1 MPTAAETIDAIIAN
15 AILIANTQTE
25 AASEAAEDLIRSNA
39 GFYLTPPD
47 SATGFTVT
55 AIEPDIPD
63 VADSTINYDAQLD
76 KIIQILTDQLAG
88 FFATYYPLAS
98 DAFDEATSWL
108 INVITNGGTGVNA
121 EVEAQL
127 WQRARE
133 NIIAD
138 GRRVGNQI
146 VTGFAA
152 KGIMLPAGAMLQQ
165 INEARFNSLGETGKA
180 STSKAV
186 EQLRTE
192 IETIKFAVEQALK
205 SRFAAMQAAADY
217 IRAVATAP
225 ASAVDVASINSDAQA
240 KMVSAYSNLYN
251 VRLERD
257 RIVLNSKLAEMGSR
271 DDIYKH
277 RRTNATA
284 NSQVDV
290 QALSAAAD
298 TLARTASAALASL
311 NSIVSSSVNAFA

>member
-1 MPTAAETIDAIIAN
+1 MPTAEEMINEVIEN
-15 AILIANTQTE
+15 ALQTAKENTE

-39 GFYLTPPD
+39 GHYIAPPD
-47 SATGFTVT
+47 SAAGFAV
-55 AIEPDIPD
+55 AAVEPDIPT
-63 VADSTINYDAQLD
+63 VNDSSIDYEVRLQEIVDLLAG
-76 KIIQILTDQLAG
+76 QLAS
-88 FFATYYPLAS
+88 FFANYYPLVN
-98 DAFDEATSWL
+98 DAFDEGTAWL
-108 INVITNGGTGVNA
+108 VNTITNGGTGINA
-121 EVEAQL
+121 NIENQS
-127 WQRARE
+127 WQRDRE
-133 NIIAD
+133 RIIAD
-138 GRRVGNQI
+138 GRRIENQI

-152 KGIMLPAGAMLQQ
+152 KGIMLPAGPMVYQ
-165 INEARFNSLGETGKA
+165 IADARFNGQGEIGKA
-180 STSKAV
+180 STAKAV
-186 EQLRTE
+186 EQLRME

-240 KMVSAYSNLYN
+240 KMVSAYANLYN

-257 RIVLNSKLAEMGSR
+257 RIVLNSKLAEMESR
-271 DDIYKH
+271 DEIYKH

>member
-15 AILIANTQTE
+15 AILIANTQTT
-25 AASEAAEDLIRSNA
+25 AASDAAEDLINANA

-47 SATGFTVT
+47 SATGFAVT
-55 AIEPDIPD
+55 AVEPEIPD

-108 INVITNGGTGVNA
+108 VNVITNGGTGVNA

-152 KGIMLPAGAMLQQ
+152 KGYMRIAGATTRLL
-165 INEARFNSLGETGKA
+165 ERSLYEQAGRTGEA
-180 STSKAV
+180 STTIAAKQFDV
-186 EQLRTE
+186 EV
-192 IETIKFAVEQALK
+192 ETVKFAVGKALE
-205 SRFAAMQAAADY
+205 SRSMAMQAAADY

-225 ASAVDVASINSDAQA
+225 ASAVNVAGINTDAQA
-240 KMVSAYSNLYN
+240 KMMAAAATWYGA
-251 VRLERD
+251 RLDRD
-257 RIVLNSKLAEMGSR
+257 KIVLNSKLAEMESR
-271 DDIYKH
+271 DEIYKH
-277 RRTNATA
+277 RRSNATA

-290 QALSAAAD
+290 QALTAAAEVY
-298 TLARTASAALASL
+298 AKAAQAALASL
-311 NSIVSSSVNAFA
+311 NSVVSSSVNAFS